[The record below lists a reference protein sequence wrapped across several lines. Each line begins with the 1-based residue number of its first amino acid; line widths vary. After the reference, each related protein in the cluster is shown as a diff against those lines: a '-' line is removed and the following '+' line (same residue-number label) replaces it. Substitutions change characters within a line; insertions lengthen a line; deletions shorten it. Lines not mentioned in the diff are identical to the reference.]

1 MKEKKKMSLA
11 MQIFIA
17 LVLAIIAGLLMQ
29 NYTDFAESYI
39 KPFGTIFLNLI
50 KFIVVPIVLFSIM
63 CGIISM
69 SDIKKVG
76 SIGLK
81 TVVFYLCTTAFAVT
95 IGLVGG
101 NLFRGLFPV
110 VATTDLSYEAAEAT
124 SFMDTLVNIF
134 PSNFISPMA
143 EANMLQVIVMA
154 LILGF
159 AIILVGEKNVRV
171 VNAFNDLNEI
181 FMKCMEM
188 ILKLSPIGVFCLL
201 CPVIAANGPAIIG
214 SLAMVL
220 LAAYICYVVHAVVV
234 YSLTVRTLGG
244 LSPLKFFKG
253 MLPAIMFA
261 FSSASSVGTLPI
273 NMECTEKL
281 GTSREIA
288 SFILP
293 LGATINMAGA
303 AITISVMALSA
314 ANTVGVSVDFGTA
327 LIMCVLAALS
337 AAGASGV
344 AGGSLLLIPMA
355 CSLFGISSDIAMQV
369 VGVGF
374 IVGVIQDSCETG
386 LNSSTDVLFTAA
398 AELRDRRLHPERYS
412 KEANI

>member
-134 PSNFISPMA
+134 PSNFISPMDV
-143 EANMLQVIVMA
+143 L
-154 LILGF
+154 
-159 AIILVGEKNVRV
+159 
-171 VNAFNDLNEI
+171 
-181 FMKCMEM
+181 KC
-188 ILKLSPIGVFCLL
+188 SQFPSC
-201 CPVIAANGPAIIG
+201 
-214 SLAMVL
+214 
-220 LAAYICYVVHAVVV
+220 
-234 YSLTVRTLGG
+234 
-244 LSPLKFFKG
+244 
-253 MLPAIMFA
+253 
-261 FSSASSVGTLPI
+261 
-273 NMECTEKL
+273 
-281 GTSREIA
+281 
-288 SFILP
+288 
-293 LGATINMAGA
+293 
-303 AITISVMALSA
+303 
-314 ANTVGVSVDFGTA
+314 VDFTGFNGIQNCVYCYYLSFFSKIA
-327 LIMCVLAALS
+327 LKHRPHYFHI
-337 AAGASGV
+337 
-344 AGGSLLLIPMA
+344 
-355 CSLFGISSDIAMQV
+355 
-369 VGVGF
+369 
-374 IVGVIQDSCETG
+374 
-386 LNSSTDVLFTAA
+386 
-398 AELRDRRLHPERYS
+398 
-412 KEANI
+412 